1 MTDAPPLSR
10 GRRLGS
16 TDLLMLSATVIWAV
30 NFTVVKLALR
40 EFHPLVFNALRFSL
54 ATLVMLGI
62 LWRRGRGGANRGAS
76 SILRRDWG
84 AVLLLGLCG
93 HTLYQLL
100 FINGLAHTTPANSSL
115 LMGTAPIWVAIIGLL
130 LGIERINRAM
140 WAGILTS
147 FSGIALLILSGNG
160 GVQLGG
166 ATFLGDLMLLGCV
179 ILWAGYTTASKPL
192 LARYSPLELT
202 AWSMLAGTIPLAL
215 IALPA
220 MARQDWAGLS
230 PLAWGAMLFSALFA
244 VVIGYLIWYT
254 SVQRVGNARTAIY
267 SNLTPVIAII
277 VAWLVLG
284 DALSWRQLLGAVI
297 VLAGLIITRRGRTR

>member
-1 MTDAPPLSR
+1 MTPAPPLPR
-10 GRRLGS
+10 ARTLGS

-40 EFHPLVFNALRFSL
+40 EFQPLVFNALRFSL
-54 ATLVMLGI
+54 ATAVMLII
-62 LWRRGRGGANRGAS
+62 LWRNSRREAARDAAA
-76 SILRRDWG
+76 IPRRDWG
-84 AVLLLGLCG
+84 AIILLGLCG

-100 FINGLAHTTPANSSL
+100 FINGLARTTPANSSL
-115 LMGTAPIWVAIIGLL
+115 LMGTAPIWVAIIGLA
-130 LGIERINRAM
+130 LGIERINRVM

-160 GVQLGG
+160 NVQLGG
-166 ATFLGDLMLLGCV
+166 STLLGDLMLLGCV
-179 ILWAGYTTASKPL
+179 ILWASYTTGSKPL

-215 IALPA
+215 ISLPP
-220 MARQDWAGLS
+220 MARQDWTSLS
-230 PLAWGAMLFSALFA
+230 LLAWGALLFSALFA

-284 DALSWRQLLGAVI
+284 DALAWRQLLGAGI